1 MKVVALRV
9 ALCATAAV
17 LAGCSSF
24 QFETKKID
32 YKSASSNK
40 VPPLE
45 IPPDL
50 TSPTRDNRYVI
61 PETGRG
67 AMTFSQYAG
76 ERSTAQPSEVLP
88 TVEKIRIERS
98 GNQRWLVVAETPANL
113 WEQVKDF
120 WRETGFVINVERP
133 EAGVME
139 TDWAENRA
147 KIGQDFI
154 RNMLGKVLDSL
165 YSTPE
170 RDKFRTRL
178 EPGAEP
184 GTTEIFISH
193 RGMYEIFTTES
204 RDTTRWQPRPADPDL
219 EAEMLRRL
227 MVRLGSD
234 QKRAETQLA
243 AAKTNIPERVRL
255 VEDGGAGSLAKFVY
269 RQLPE
274 TRITVVE
281 IDPQIEIIARLHFKL
296 PDDPGRLRIVIGDGA
311 DYMRQPGRAFDAI
324 FVDGFDKHGRAGVL
338 DTLPFYQA
346 CRARLTANGLL
357 SVNLLGR
364 SRGFAASTQRIAE
377 AFDGRAL
384 VFPSCDS
391 GNAIAFGAGEE
402 AVNVHLTDMSAR
414 AKVLK
419 AGAGID
425 LFPLLP
431 RLQAAGKL
439 VQERLRIG

>member
-204 RDTTRWQPRPADPDL
+204 RDTTRWQPRPADPDGQI
-219 EAEMLRRL
+219 RPC
-227 MVRLGSD
+227 
-234 QKRAETQLA
+234 
-243 AAKTNIPERVRL
+243 AAKR
-255 VEDGGAGSLAKFVY
+255 GSLA
-269 RQLPE
+269 
-274 TRITVVE
+274 
-281 IDPQIEIIARLHFKL
+281 A
-296 PDDPGRLRIVIGDGA
+296 
-311 DYMRQPGRAFDAI
+311 
-324 FVDGFDKHGRAGVL
+324 
-338 DTLPFYQA
+338 
-346 CRARLTANGLL
+346 
-357 SVNLLGR
+357 
-364 SRGFAASTQRIAE
+364 
-377 AFDGRAL
+377 
-384 VFPSCDS
+384 
-391 GNAIAFGAGEE
+391 
-402 AVNVHLTDMSAR
+402 
-414 AKVLK
+414 
-419 AGAGID
+419 
-425 LFPLLP
+425 
-431 RLQAAGKL
+431 
-439 VQERLRIG
+439 